1 MQTFPLLNTR
11 FTPSLRKVYYPMT
24 LPTYSYP
31 LTLFRTIP
39 LLGIIFTCLILLGG
53 EAFAASPPPSSSEAP
68 PLSSMKSD
76 DPHLS
81 LPSGIVGLALH
92 LTARRVGDPAQLII
106 RAVHPSGPAA
116 RAGITHGE
124 EIFSVNGQAL
134 TGKTYQEAVSLIR
147 GEIGTTVNLGL
158 QGPQGERTISIIRVN
173 ETILMEQ
180 TPQNM

>member
-11 FTPSLRKVYYPMT
+11 FTPSLRKGYHPMT

-31 LTLFRTIP
+31 LTLFRAIS
-39 LLGIIFTCLILLGG
+39 LLGIIFIYLMVLGS
-53 EAFAASPPPSSSEAP
+53 EAFAVSPPSSSEAQR
-68 PLSSMKSD
+68 LHSMKSD
-76 DPHLS
+76 DPHPS

-158 QGPQGERTISIIRVN
+158 QGPQGKHTISIIRVN
-173 ETILMEQ
+173 ESILMEQ
-180 TPQNM
+180 TPQTM

>member
-11 FTPSLRKVYYPMT
+11 FTPSLRKGYHPMT

-31 LTLFRTIP
+31 LTLFRTIS
-39 LLGIIFTCLILLGG
+39 LLGIIFICLMVLGS
-53 EAFAASPPPSSSEAP
+53 ETFAVSPPSSSEAQR
-68 PLSSMKSD
+68 LHSMKSD
-76 DPHLS
+76 DPHPS

-124 EIFSVNGQAL
+124 EISSVNGQAL
-134 TGKTYQEAVSLIR
+134 AGKTYQEAVSLIR

-158 QGPQGERTISIIRVN
+158 KGPQGEHTISIIRVN
-173 ETILMEQ
+173 ESILMEQ
-180 TPQNM
+180 TPQTM